1 MPALRKGTMQ
11 SLLQDVRYAVR
22 TLGKAPVFTLTAVAA
37 LAIGIG
43 ATSAVFSVVN
53 GVVLRPFAFA
63 EPERLVVV
71 WEYIP
76 SHPLKYMFS
85 SPPDFADW
93 RTETNALESVAAFR
107 PVDLNRTDGEQP
119 ERVQGASVTGNL
131 FATLGVAPQ
140 IGRALREE
148 DDQPGAAG
156 AAVLS
161 FGYWQA
167 NFGGAADVLGR
178 SLTLNGEPFE
188 VVGVMPRD
196 FKFPVP
202 FGLARSVPAP
212 PAEIWTPFRMNYA
225 AGQRGA
231 HMLFTIGRLRDGV
244 SRAQAEAAMMALGA
258 RIAEKEP
265 SHAERSIRVMG
276 LQDQVVSEV
285 ERAVYIL
292 FGAVGLVLLI
302 ACANV
307 ANLHLARSTARAR
320 EISLRAALGAGRT
333 RLVRMLLVES
343 VLLSLAGG
351 AAGLVLAEALV
362 RVVVSLGPRTIPRL
376 AEVALDLPVALFAFG
391 VAVAVGVLFGLAPAM
406 QASRT
411 SFVDTLKEGGRT
423 GSAAS
428 GARLRQALVTAEVAL
443 SLVLL
448 VSAGLLLKGFAH
460 LQQMSFGFDKSQV
473 LTVGI
478 SLPTRIYS
486 APEQRA
492 QFFENLLAGVSAR
505 PEVEAAGAAMALPL
519 ATNPQGTGLEIV
531 SQPASEEELS
541 IAFGLITPGY
551 HAAMKIPIVRGRDFT
566 ASDRAGQTS
575 VVMVNEE
582 FARQFLGAADAVGQR
597 IRIGNAGD
605 QVLEI
610 VGVAANVRH
619 GVAEFAGVRPMVWR
633 PYAQASWGLPMSVV
647 VRSRTQDPNALIA
660 VVREQVAR
668 LDAGLPVYDRRTME
682 TVFSA
687 AVAQPRFSITV
698 LGLFAAIALALA
710 ALGVYGV
717 LAYSVSRRRQEMAIR
732 VALGAQRVDVLRL
745 VLGQGMKMTLA
756 GAAIGTAGA
765 LAVTRLLESQLYGV
779 SAFDPLTFVV
789 TPLVLSGVALL
800 ACYLPARRASRVD
813 PIVALRHE

>member
-1 MPALRKGTMQ
+1 MQ
-11 SLLQDVRYAVR
+11 GLLQDVRYAVR
-22 TLGKAPVFTLTAVAA
+22 TLGKTPVFTLTAVAT

-53 GVVLRPFAFA
+53 GVLLRPFPFA
-63 EPERLVVV
+63 EPQRLVVV

-93 RTETNALESVAAFR
+93 RTETGALESVAAFR

-119 ERVQGASVTGNL
+119 ERVQGANVTGNL
-131 FATLGVAPQ
+131 FSTLGVVPQ
-140 IGRALREE
+140 IGRTLRDD

-167 NFGGAADVLGR
+167 SFGGAADVLGR
-178 SLTLNGEPFE
+178 SITLNGEPFQI
-188 VVGVMPRD
+188 VGVMPRD

-231 HMLFTIGRLRDGV
+231 HMLFTIARLREGV
-244 SRAQAEAAMMALGA
+244 SRAQAEAAMMALGE
-258 RIAEKEP
+258 RIAEKES
-265 SHAERSIRVMG
+265 SHADRSIRVMG
-276 LQDQVVSEV
+276 LQDQVVSGV

-292 FGAVGLVLLI
+292 FGAVGFVLLI

-307 ANLHLARSTARAR
+307 ANLQLARSTARAR

-351 AAGLVLAEALV
+351 ALGLVLAEALV

-391 VAVAVGVLFGLAPAM
+391 VAVVVGVLFGLAPALS
-406 QASRT
+406 ASSGRT
-411 SFVDTLKEGGRT
+411 SLVDALKEGGRT

-428 GARLRQALVTAEVAL
+428 GARLRQALVIAEVAL

-448 VSAGLLLKGFAH
+448 VSAGLLLKGFVQ

-478 SLPTRIYS
+478 SLPARTYS

-505 PEVEAAGAAMALPL
+505 PEVEATGAAMALPL
-519 ATNPQGTGLEIV
+519 ATNPQGTGLEIEGREG
-531 SQPASEEELS
+531 SDEELS
-541 IAFGLITPGY
+541 VAFGLITPGY

-566 ASDRAGQTS
+566 ANDRAGQS
-575 VVMVNEE
+575 PVAMVNEE
-582 FARQFLGAADAVGQR
+582 FARQFLGSADAVGRR

-610 VGVAANVRH
+610 VGVSANVRH
-619 GVAEFAGVRPMVWR
+619 GLAEFAGVRPMVWR

-647 VRSRTQDPNALIA
+647 VRSRTQDPAALVS

-668 LDAGLPVYDRRTME
+668 LDPALPVYDTRTME
-682 TVFSA
+682 TVFST
-687 AVAQPRFSITV
+687 AVAQPRFSTTV
-698 LGLFAAIALALA
+698 LGLFASVALALA

-717 LAYSVSRRRQEMAIR
+717 LAYSISRRKQEMAIR
-732 VALGAQRVDVLRL
+732 VALGAQCADVLRL
-745 VLGQGMKMTLA
+745 VLGQGMKMTLV
-756 GAAIGTAGA
+756 GAAIGIAGA

-789 TPLVLSGVALL
+789 TPLVLAAAAVL
-800 ACYLPARRASRVD
+800 ACYLPARRAARVD
-813 PIVALRHE
+813 PIAALRHE

>member
-1 MPALRKGTMQ
+1 MQ
-11 SLLQDVRYAVR
+11 SLLQDARYAVR
-22 TLGKAPVFTLTAVAA
+22 TLGKTPIFTLTAVVT

-53 GVVLRPFAFA
+53 GVLLRPFPFVA
-63 EPERLVVV
+63 PERLVVV

-93 RTETNALESVAAFR
+93 RTASDALESVAAFR

-119 ERVQGASVTGNL
+119 ERIQGANVTGNL

-140 IGRALREE
+140 IGRTLREE

-161 FGYWQA
+161 FGYWQVD
-167 NFGGAADVLGR
+167 FGGAADVLGR

-212 PAEIWTPFRMNYA
+212 PAEIWVPFRMNYA
-225 AGQRGA
+225 AGQRDA
-231 HMLFTIGRLRDGV
+231 HMLFTIGRLREGV

-258 RIAEKEP
+258 RIAEKEA
-265 SHAERSIRVMG
+265 SHADRSIRVMG
-276 LQDQVVSEV
+276 LQDQVVSGV

-307 ANLHLARSTARAR
+307 ANLQLARSTARAR
-320 EISLRAALGAGRT
+320 EISLRAALGAGRA
-333 RLVRMLLVES
+333 RLVRMLVVES

-351 AAGLVLAEALV
+351 AAGLALAEALV

-376 AEVALDLPVALFAFG
+376 AEVALDVPVALFAFG
-391 VAVAVGVLFGLAPAM
+391 VAVVVGVLFGLAPALS
-406 QASRT
+406 ASGGRT
-411 SFVDTLKEGGRT
+411 LVDALREGGRT

-428 GARLRQALVTAEVAL
+428 GVRLRQGLVAAEVAL

-448 VSAGLLLKGFAH
+448 VSAGLLLKGFAQ
-460 LQQMSFGFDKSQV
+460 LYQMSFGFDKSQV
-473 LTVGI
+473 LTVGV
-478 SLPTRIYS
+478 SLPMRIYS

-492 QFFENLLAGVSAR
+492 QFFESLLAGITAR

-531 SQPASEEELS
+531 GQPASEEELS
-541 IAFGLITPGY
+541 VAFGLITPGY

-566 ASDRAGQTS
+566 ANDRAGQPP

-597 IRIGNAGD
+597 IRLGNAGD

-619 GVAEFAGVRPMVWR
+619 GLAEFAGVRPMVWR
-633 PYAQASWGLPMSVV
+633 PYAQAPWGLPMSVV
-647 VRSRTQDPNALIA
+647 VRSRTQDPAALIG

-668 LDAGLPVYDRRTME
+668 LDAGLPVYDTRSME
-682 TVFSA
+682 TVFNA
-687 AVAQPRFSITV
+687 AVAQPRFSTTV
-698 LGLFAAIALALA
+698 LGLFAAIALGLA

-717 LAYSVSRRRQEMAIR
+717 LAYSISRRKQEMAIR
-732 VALGAQRVDVLRL
+732 VALGAQRTDVLRL

-756 GAAIGTAGA
+756 GAAIGIAGA
-765 LAVTRLLESQLYGV
+765 FAVTRLLESQLYGV

-813 PIVALRHE
+813 PMAALRHE